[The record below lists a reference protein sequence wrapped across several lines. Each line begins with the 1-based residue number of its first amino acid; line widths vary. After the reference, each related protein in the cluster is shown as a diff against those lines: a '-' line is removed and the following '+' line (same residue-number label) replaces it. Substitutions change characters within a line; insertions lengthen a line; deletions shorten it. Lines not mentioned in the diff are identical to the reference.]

1 MRWLDRLLGICAAV
15 VVLANLL
22 PLGSRWLWTLELTSH
37 FRVQYLAVTAAML
50 TLVALRGRWAACAAL
65 LAAGSVS
72 AAAVWPYVPALNGA
86 TNVALA
92 APATLK
98 VLTVN
103 VSYRPFSPRR
113 LLELV
118 RQEDPDLLI
127 VQELTPHAEQVLA
140 DFDTLFAQH
149 HKFPAAGARGIGV
162 WSRYELE
169 SSTTFALGRLPAIEA
184 RVLAPQGAFTVIGAH
199 LNSPVSP
206 RRAAARNAEL
216 RELAVRSAAIQGPL
230 VVAGDFNITPYSPFY
245 TDWLAS
251 SGLTD
256 SRRGRTLS
264 ISWPTW
270 LPWAGI
276 PIDHVAVN
284 SGFSI
289 VSHRPLANFDSDHY
303 GVLVEL
309 AHRGAPRTA
318 QR

>member
-1 MRWLDRLLGICAAV
+1 MRLLDRLLGLCAAV

-22 PLGSRWLWTLELTSH
+22 PLGARWLWTLELTSH
-37 FRVQYLAVTAAML
+37 FRVQYLAATAAML
-50 TLVALRGRWAACAAL
+50 LLVALRRRWAACAAL
-65 LAAGSVS
+65 LAAGAVS
-72 AAAVWPYVPALNGA
+72 AVAVWPYVPALNA
-86 TNVALA
+86 PTSVAQA

-98 VLTVN
+98 LLTVN
-103 VSYRPFSPRR
+103 VSYRPFSPRM

-118 RQEDPDLLI
+118 RQADPDLLI

-140 DFDTLFAQH
+140 DFDTLFAHH
-149 HKFPAAGARGIGV
+149 HKFPAAGPRGIGV

-169 SSTTFALGRLPAIEA
+169 SSATFALGRLPAIEA
-184 RVLAPQGAFTVIGAH
+184 RVRAPQGVFTVIGAH

-206 RRAAARNAEL
+206 RRVAARNAEL
-216 RELAVRSAAIQGPL
+216 RELAVRSAAMEGPL
-230 VVAGDFNITPYSPFY
+230 VVAGDFNITPYSPFFA
-245 TDWLAS
+245 DWLAS

-256 SRRGRTLS
+256 TRRGRTLS

-270 LPWAGI
+270 LPLIGI

-289 VSHRPLANFDSDHY
+289 VSHRQLANFDSDHY

-309 AHRGAPRTA
+309 AQSSAPRTV
-318 QR
+318 QP